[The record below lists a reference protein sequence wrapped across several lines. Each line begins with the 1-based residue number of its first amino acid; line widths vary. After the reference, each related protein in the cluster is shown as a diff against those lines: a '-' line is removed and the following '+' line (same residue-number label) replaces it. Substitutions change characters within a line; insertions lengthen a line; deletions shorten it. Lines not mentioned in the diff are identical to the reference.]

1 MYFYTSVL
9 CFEIYVTLFRI
20 KVTIEA
26 IVYSSD
32 TSQERDHYADYERN
46 VTLKN
51 SIYLRKTWKFHFIFV
66 KYEHS
71 LSISLNWCRCI
82 SPLYLLKEKGKV
94 IHFYKLNTLWV
105 WMSCSRKRK
114 WHWNPSF
121 LFYPCA
127 TAVIFVERVNET
139 EYLLKMHGLMYV

>member
-32 TSQERDHYADYERN
+32 TNQERDHYADYERN

-51 SIYLRKTWKFHFIFV
+51 SIYLRKTLKV
-66 KYEHS
+66 S
-71 LSISLNWCRCI
+71 LYFC
-82 SPLYLLKEKGKV
+82 
-94 IHFYKLNTLWV
+94 
-105 WMSCSRKRK
+105 
-114 WHWNPSF
+114 
-121 LFYPCA
+121 
-127 TAVIFVERVNET
+127 
-139 EYLLKMHGLMYV
+139 